1 MACRTVDSSL
11 FAVVEL
17 DVVRNASGGGTSG
30 YLAEVGSA
38 GTGSR
43 ICGSHFK
50 RASFGLLV
58 AVVLAYQILG
68 TLGEWAIVGDFALAV
83 QDFRIG
89 LPGMALQ
96 IVGGWLFINRLIRR

>member
-1 MACRTVDSSL
+1 MECRTVDCSL

-17 DVVRNASGGGTSG
+17 DVVRNASAG
-30 YLAEVGSA
+30 YAA
-38 GTGSR
+38 
-43 ICGSHFK
+43 SHFK